1 MNTGVKFE
9 SPVSEMI
16 SVKFSISLMR
26 SMEMLGCVLSSV
38 RSWLF
43 DREVYIWVSSLS
55 VLVVF

>member
-26 SMEMLGCVLSSV
+26 SMEMLGCALSSV